1 MRSRRRAC
9 CCGGGAHPSE
19 TASRLGLIA
28 TPSRQNPIRGDYSGD
43 YKSRPGGGDVSRH
56 LSALRGATTRRMSW
70 SALPD
75 DLVSHL
81 LHLAPA
87 QSLPPLVRL
96 EQRTRS
102 SPAATARLQHLRVLV
117 KPPFSQP
124 SRSILGCARD
134 TSSCCAED
142 FGQVETATFVLDD
155 CSLRGFAQ
163 ALASGAMEQLQELK
177 LMSSN
182 LRDPGFIA
190 LAAALGKGA
199 LPQLEAL
206 CVSFNAI
213 SDAGVLALF
222 DAASTPG
229 ALQRLTRLSLN
240 HNPFGEA
247 GLRAVVTALGSP
259 TVLPSLQSL
268 VMPISLRTDAQLR
281 LACSVRRISV

>member
-1 MRSRRRAC
+1 
-9 CCGGGAHPSE
+9 
-19 TASRLGLIA
+19 
-28 TPSRQNPIRGDYSGD
+28 
-43 YKSRPGGGDVSRH
+43 
-56 LSALRGATTRRMSW
+56 
-70 SALPD
+70 
-75 DLVSHL
+75 
-81 LHLAPA
+81 
-87 QSLPPLVRL
+87 
-96 EQRTRS
+96 
-102 SPAATARLQHLRVLV
+102 
-117 KPPFSQP
+117 
-124 SRSILGCARD
+124 
-134 TSSCCAED
+134 
-142 FGQVETATFVLDD
+142 
-155 CSLRGFAQ
+155 
-163 ALASGAMEQLQELK
+163 MEQLQELK

-182 LRDPGFIA
+182 LRDPGFSA

-268 VMPISLRTDAQLR
+268 VMPIPLRTDAQLR